1 MLCMCGFYFTFFIFY
16 FFLCLHGASG
26 NGICFLTIIEYL
38 EIFFNLKKIIYL
50 IFSSKMEAAVED
62 FKQEAEMLRNQVST
76 ERSSVRNLE
85 NLLSTNREKDFQVQ
99 LENQEQ
105 KSEIQLVKDRLSLAD
120 SKL

>member
-1 MLCMCGFYFTFFIFY
+1 
-16 FFLCLHGASG
+16 
-26 NGICFLTIIEYL
+26 
-38 EIFFNLKKIIYL
+38 
-50 IFSSKMEAAVED
+50 MEAAVED